1 MLRGFEE
8 MSLMADN
15 NIKSGSSFIVEV
27 LPELRARI
35 INYHLLIISSIY
47 CQQQLKFKNKPNV
60 YCIPFP
66 KFL

>member
-35 INYHLLIISSIY
+35 INGRNWKEIANH
-47 CQQQLKFKNKPNV
+47 
-60 YCIPFP
+60 
-66 KFL
+66 